1 MKEQIIT
8 TSGDSKR
15 ANGFTLIELL
25 VVIAIIAI
33 LAAMLLP
40 ALASAKNRAQMITDI
55 NNNKQIMLATQIYAN
70 DGNDYLPQSS
80 WDSSVDCWAA
90 ATGWPQ
96 GAGTQASYNVVYPQ
110 QITYFKN
117 GQLYPYLKTEKVL
130 VCPADVPN
138 SLFYM
143 RQEYL
148 TSYVWNGG
156 VNKYAPFPLTLGKN
170 PTIKLSA
177 TKPTWILQWEC
188 NEKLVNQ
195 PGQWNDFVNYPD
207 QGISKRHGK
216 GGTIG
221 LMDGSATRL
230 PLTVFS
236 SLAGNSANPNAGY
249 VPNDRN
255 TAVPSAPNDLWWF

>member
-1 MKEQIIT
+1 MK
-8 TSGDSKR
+8 KR
-15 ANGFTLIELL
+15 KELFRPDGFTLIELL

-33 LAAMLLP
+33 LAALLLP
-40 ALASAKNRAQMITDI
+40 ALASAKNRAQMVTDI

-80 WDSSVDCWAA
+80 WDPSVNCWAA

-96 GAGTQASYNVVYPQ
+96 GPVNSAAAFSVIYSN

-117 GQLYPYLKTEKVL
+117 GQLGPYLKTGTVML
-130 VCPADVPN
+130 CPADIVN
-138 SLFYM
+138 SLYYM
-143 RQEYL
+143 REEYI

-188 NEKLVNQ
+188 DETLVNQ
-195 PGQWNDFVNYPD
+195 QGQWNDFVNYPD

-221 LMDGSATRL
+221 LMYGSATRL
-230 PLTVFS
+230 NLLVFS
-236 SLAGNSANPNAGY
+236 NLAGNAANPNGGY
-249 VPNDRN
+249 NANDRN
-255 TAVPSAPNDLWWF
+255 TAVPPAPNDLWWF